1 MIKGSCLCG
10 EVTYSISGSIG
21 EITHCHCTT
30 CRKAHGAAFSS
41 VAAVQIENFSFTSG
55 EELIKCYPSSPD
67 KVRCFCSNCG
77 SHIYAHR
84 EGQLHYILR
93 LGTLD
98 DDPGSRPINHIW
110 VSEKA
115 PWYDPETDC
124 SLPIFP
130 EWADD
135 R

>member
-1 MIKGSCLCG
+1 MIQGSCMCG
-10 EVTYSISGSIG
+10 EVTYAIHGNIG

-30 CRKAHGAAFSS
+30 CRKAHGSAFSS
-41 VAAVQIENFSFTSG
+41 VAAVKIDDFEFTSG
-55 EELIKCYPSSPD
+55 EKLMKCYQSSPN

-84 EGQLHYILR
+84 ENEKHYVLR

-98 DDPGSRPINHIW
+98 TDPIVRPTNHIW
-110 VSEKA
+110 VSLKA
-115 PWYDPETDC
+115 PWYDIDSDC
-124 SLPIFP
+124 NLPQHD
-130 EWADD
+130 EWVDE